1 MTTKI
6 TEIVDVEDL
15 SRPTNS
21 NEMTNFV
28 PSLHHDTYPF
38 ITPTG
43 SELVTKSIF
52 ITGASRG
59 LGRATA
65 IRCAKAGCAKIAL
78 AARGSLAGVVQEI
91 EETVREAG
99 IPPPQILPLQVD
111 VTSDKSVRAAAKAVY
126 EAFGGKLDILVNN
139 AGHFTKFKP
148 IHEVDPRNADTK
160 IVINL
165 SSMATNCLTYGAS
178 AYQVSRFSNCWFSE
192 FVARDYE
199 RQSVSL
205 CTLDKANLP
214 EDTVVWL
221 CSQRREWLNARFVI
235 GNWDMEELEKKK
247 SEIVEKDLFKY
258 RITT

>member
-21 NEMTNFV
+21 NEMTNFA

-111 VTSDKSVRAAAKAVY
+111 VTSDESVRAAAKAFD

-148 IHEVDPRNADTK
+148 IHEVDPTEWWASWEVNVKGTFLSCHYFIPLLLKADTK

-165 SSMATNCLTYGAS
+165 PSMAANCLTYGAS
-178 AYQVSRFSNCWFSE
+178 AYQVSRFSNCRSPNLLLGTMS
-192 FVARDYE
+192 VRIS
-199 RQSVSL
+199 SVSL
-205 CTLDKANLP
+205 CTLG
-214 EDTVVWL
+214 V
-221 CSQRREWLNARFVI
+221 
-235 GNWDMEELEKKK
+235 
-247 SEIVEKDLFKY
+247 
-258 RITT
+258 